1 MAGNMRLGERSGE
14 MLTEKKRRAV
24 ELLFEG
30 TEAEAA
36 VKLRVSRQTL
46 EEWMEE
52 REFQQAVSR
61 YARATRRATSRMLSS
76 LYLEACRELN
86 VVIHERDDRNRHK
99 AMVDILKAGGLL
111 KEGPVDEEEI
121 DTIDEILARYGEESE
136 EEETGEDEHRTS
148 NIQRRTGKPENT
160 DCTDDPQEDTDG
172 HR

>member
-1 MAGNMRLGERSGE
+1 
-14 MLTEKKRRAV
+14 MLSEKKRRAV

-52 REFQQAVSR
+52 REFQQAIR
-61 YARATRRATSRMLSS
+61 RHATANRRATSRMLSS

-86 VVIHERDDRNRHK
+86 VVIHERDDRNRHR

-111 KEGPVDEEEI
+111 KEGPVEEEEI
-121 DTIDEILARYGEESE
+121 ETVDEVLARFAEEDS
-136 EEETGEDEHRTS
+136 EETGGE
-148 NIQRRTGKPENT
+148 GMV
-160 DCTDDPQEDTDG
+160 DG
-172 HR
+172 

>member
-1 MAGNMRLGERSGE
+1 

-36 VKLRVSRQTL
+36 VKLRISRQTL
-46 EEWMEE
+46 EEWMED

-61 YARATRRATSRMLSS
+61 YARANRRATSRMLSS

-86 VVIHERDDRNRHK
+86 VVIHEREDRNRHR

-111 KEGPVDEEEI
+111 KDEPVDEDEEPGYV
-121 DTIDEILARYGEESE
+121 DRLLDRLAEEQE
-136 EEETGEDEHRTS
+136 EEETGEAERRTS
-148 NIQRRTGKPENT
+148 NVELPT
-160 DCTDDPQEDTDG
+160 
-172 HR
+172 